1 MTLACENC
9 EKFQHKIL
17 LISLEMVLNEVGKR
31 KFGYFQQSR
40 TSIDDADEA
49 KAMLW
54 CIMFHHKTIL

>member
-17 LISLEMVLNEVGKR
+17 LVSLEMVLNEVGKR

-40 TSIDDADEA
+40 TSIDDG
-49 KAMLW
+49 
-54 CIMFHHKTIL
+54 